1 MSAIVTRVPS
11 HTQPQGDGSRI
22 QTTHIA
28 LKMCRH
34 VAAVHSSCLSLVP
47 QPQRRRH
54 GLHPPPRR
62 DVRGHALSSSRA
74 GSSSN
79 LLDVASSKTRPSPLS
94 PMCRRTQPQ
103 GDGPH
108 TQTTHIA
115 LKMCRHVA
123 AVHSSCLSL
132 VPQPQRRP
140 PNHQTEVT
148 ETMLFPHRVLAPRPS
163 PQTSPSQRAHHR
175 CHPRAATHNR
185 SDGPHTPTTH
195 IALQMCCHCC
205 GNPPLASIVCSST
218 PTTTGAPPRLPDRG
232 HKGHALSSSR
242 IGSSFLL

>member
-1 MSAIVTRVPS
+1 MTTPSSRLSCIPHPQLRRHGLHPPHAGMPEAMSAIVTRVPS

-28 LKMCRH
+28 LKMCHH

-54 GLHPPPRR
+54 GLHPP
-62 DVRGHALSSSRA
+62 HAGMSEA
-74 GSSSN
+74 M
-79 LLDVASSKTRPSPLS
+79 PS
-94 PMCRRTQPQ
+94 
-103 GDGPH
+103 
-108 TQTTHIA
+108 
-115 LKMCRHVA
+115 
-123 AVHSSCLSL
+123 
-132 VPQPQRRP
+132 
-140 PNHQTEVT
+140 
-148 ETMLFPHRVLAPRPS
+148 PHRVPAPHP
-163 PQTSPSQRAHHR
+163 TSWMLPPPKRAPHH

-195 IALQMCCHCC
+195 IALQMCRHCC

-242 IGSSFLL
+242 IGSSFLLSDVAPSPRSSSLSPVCSHTQPWVISFELEMKISEYHSELNEVARSTTCSSQ